1 MSDVVVISVTGSD
14 HPGIVAGFTQ
24 VLADVNANILDIS
37 QTVERDIFTMLLFAD
52 ISEADGDLEHLQE
65 LLEEEA
71 ERQGVRVT
79 AQHEDLFKEMHR
91 V

>member
-1 MSDVVVISVTGSD
+1 MSDVIVISVTGSD
-14 HPGIVAGFTQ
+14 HPGIVAGFTG
-24 VLADVNANILDIS
+24 VLADVDANILDIA
-37 QTVERDIFTMLLFAD
+37 QTVEREVFTMLLFAD
-52 ISEADGDLEHLQE
+52 IAEADVSLEELQS